1 VRTGKARARHSTSSE
16 QSGSSGTY
24 NKGIVLHKY
33 EARFQNSSDEETS
46 TTRRIFV
53 GAMMATA
60 GAAGVSNS
68 RSPSARLN
76 SGRQNSPRDKE
87 DTSATAGIEE
97 TTAAST
103 AVVSTSASA
112 AAGMMDRSGG
122 IVEVSGEEDDE
133 YNSPEPSGIE
143 MV

>member
-16 QSGSSGTY
+16 QSGSSGTFS
-24 NKGIVLHKY
+24 KGIVLHKY
-33 EARFQNSSDEETS
+33 DARLQNSSDEETS

-53 GAMMATA
+53 AAAMASA
-60 GAAGVSNS
+60 GAVGLSNS

-76 SGRQNSPRDKE
+76 SGRKNSPRDKE
-87 DTSATAGIEE
+87 DTTIEE

-103 AVVSTSASA
+103 AVVSTSVSA

-122 IVEVSGEEDDE
+122 IVEVSGEEDED
-133 YNSPEPSGIE
+133 YNSREPSGIE